1 MKGADGEVTAV
12 RQKSNLNFEERK
24 GKKGEGK
31 GEEGRGVQSQ
41 TSSPSGSFPATQF
54 KDTQGKAIPNIFCS
68 CSAFIRCF
76 NIPLSLFISL
86 ASPCALP
93 VTLYCNNSV
102 NCNLAD
108 SQPNIAHIVK
118 VWVLQAGYGKS
129 WKEAFLSQ
137 NQVVFLPD
145 LTVHFLTQNTAFLY
159 SALFCTPRF
168 LTTIELSFTFWWCLD
183 WLHFFWGYVQLQYC
197 PRLNKQVNILRVAK
211 TQY

>member
-129 WKEAFLSQ
+129 WKEAFFISESSGFSTRFNSSFFNTKYSFSIFSFVLYSQ
-137 NQVVFLPD
+137 VSYDYWAFI
-145 LTVHFLTQNTAFLY
+145 HFLMVFRLTSSLLGICATSILPTA
-159 SALFCTPRF
+159 
-168 LTTIELSFTFWWCLD
+168 
-183 WLHFFWGYVQLQYC
+183 
-197 PRLNKQVNILRVAK
+197 
-211 TQY
+211 